1 VLISALACWVSLPFP
16 GFCCPSEESVVA
28 VDCLVV
34 DASEILPVW
43 PLVVLGRVFLAV
55 GSRH

>member
-1 VLISALACWVSLPFP
+1 
-16 GFCCPSEESVVA
+16 VA